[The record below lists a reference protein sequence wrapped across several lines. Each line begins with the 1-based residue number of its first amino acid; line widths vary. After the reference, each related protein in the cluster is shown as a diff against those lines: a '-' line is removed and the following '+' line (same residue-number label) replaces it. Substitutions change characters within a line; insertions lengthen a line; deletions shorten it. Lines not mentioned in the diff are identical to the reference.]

1 MDLTVREQARRAQA
15 AAPSLQQ
22 TSAESRKQL
31 LLALGFA
38 LRQQQAEILAVNEE
52 EVKEQ
57 AGQGLSPALLDR
69 LKLNPER
76 MASMVDGIEQ
86 IANAP
91 DVLGETITSWQQP
104 NGLHIRQV
112 RVPLGVIGIIYEAR
126 PNVTVDAAAL
136 ALKSGNAVLLR
147 GSRMAAKTNARLV
160 ATITETLQEHGL
172 PSDLVQMV
180 QDTSRQSVK
189 EMAQARG
196 LIDLIVPRGGADLIR
211 TVIEIATV
219 PVLETGV
226 GNCHLFIDASAPL
239 DMAVALALN
248 AKCSRPAVCNAI
260 ETILLH
266 QNWAE
271 QHFAQLARA
280 LEEAG
285 VELRLCPRLA
295 QYAPNHKL
303 ASEEDWATE
312 YLDLIVAIKQV
323 ADVEEAIEHIQRYGT
338 RHSEGIV
345 SLDEKNVARFFAAV
359 DAACLYHN
367 ASTRFSDGYALGL
380 GAEIGIST
388 QKLHARGPTG
398 VIGLTT
404 YKYLVDGAGH
414 IR

>member
-22 TSAESRKQL
+22 TRAESRKQL